1 MVFGGSGLQEA
12 DPEPGLLGGG
22 ILFDPVLP
30 IRVPARPGNIKT
42 SVESGEGRGGICCCV
57 VDPVGAFSAFELGVA
72 VPQGAVPHQGE
83 QVIHLDILAKIPG
96 GEGVGG
102 RVVAAKDGAVS
113 GSSPAGK
120 GDLIRFRKGKSR
132 VTGPDFPELGA
143 ACAEIPDPA
152 VRFRVAGV
160 PPGKPENPLLMRVY
174 SSKRASEQGFPGV
187 GIIAP
192 QQSVSLVKSLVKMQS
207 AADGRFFLSIPEV
220 ICYTEIRPAKG
231 VRR

>member
-42 SVESGEGRGGICCCV
+42 SVESGEGRGGICRCV
-57 VDPVGAFSAFELGVA
+57 VDPVGAFSAFELGAA

-102 RVVAAKDGAVS
+102 LSVQ
-113 GSSPAGK
+113 PAEG
-120 GDLIRFRKGKSR
+120 
-132 VTGPDFPELGA
+132 T
-143 ACAEIPDPA
+143 
-152 VRFRVAGV
+152 VR
-160 PPGKPENPLLMRVY
+160 
-174 SSKRASEQGFPGV
+174 
-187 GIIAP
+187 
-192 QQSVSLVKSLVKMQS
+192 
-207 AADGRFFLSIPEV
+207 
-220 ICYTEIRPAKG
+220 
-231 VRR
+231 